1 MWNTNEII
9 LHTFSSMHKDLA
21 GWSPSR
27 CASKQ
32 RMKLES
38 SWERA
43 FDVFPLTFLL
53 VAQQVAAIDASYR
66 KLIPVQDTIFV
77 REKTWVRNFLF
88 VLSLVIS
95 HIITYF
101 QEPKTNRRCLLQ
113 HCFCLRKCK
122 AQWFRIYVSG
132 ESKENQ
138 ILLRQ
143 LPGFFFA
150 WKSFCFHDDFQ
161 FSKPEM
167 LFQKKSSLNG
177 HSFMGCIGD
186 IYCAAISM
194 RSLMVLSKL
203 NSITLSIRV

>member
-9 LHTFSSMHKDLA
+9 LHIFSCIHKDLA
-21 GWSPSR
+21 GWSLSR

-53 VAQQVAAIDASYR
+53 VAQQVAADASYK
-66 KLIPVQDTIFV
+66 KLIPVQDIIFV

-88 VLSLVIS
+88 VLSLVSS
-95 HIITYF
+95 HIIAYF
-101 QEPKTNRRCLLQ
+101 QEFKTKRRCLLQ

-122 AQWFRIYVSG
+122 VQWFRIYVSE

-143 LPGFFFA
+143 LSGFFLCRKIFL
-150 WKSFCFHDDFQ
+150 
-161 FSKPEM
+161 FSWW
-167 LFQKKSSLNG
+167 
-177 HSFMGCIGD
+177 
-186 IYCAAISM
+186 
-194 RSLMVLSKL
+194 
-203 NSITLSIRV
+203 LSIFKISNAFSEKNQVWMGTVLWVALVTFIVQLQAWDL